1 MPATGSTV
9 TLRVAALQDVPAIVA
24 LQARSWR
31 SAYRGLVDD
40 DFLEAIPMQKWMD
53 SWRAHFFG
61 ARGDTRCFVAESDD
75 RVVGFAGAG
84 GADPAERLGEGVAEL
99 HTIYIDAAYY
109 GQGVGR
115 RLMQAAL
122 DYLRAEGFRE
132 AVLWVLE
139 GNRRARDFYEAGG
152 WEPDG
157 ASGSDCW
164 GATSVARVR
173 YRLKIPPG

>member
-1 MPATGSTV
+1 MPAAGSTV
-9 TLRVAALQDVPAIVA
+9 TLRVAGLQDIPAIVA

-40 DFLEAIPMQKWMD
+40 DFLEAIPMQKWME
-53 SWRAHFFG
+53 SWRTHFFG
-61 ARGDTRCFVAESDD
+61 ARGDTRCFVAEHGG

-99 HTIYIDAAYY
+99 HTIYVDAALY

-122 DYLRAEGFRE
+122 DFLRSEGFSE
-132 AVLWVLE
+132 VVLWVIE
-139 GNRRARDFYEAGG
+139 GNSRAIRFYESGAWRADGG
-152 WEPDG
+152 TG
-157 ASGSDCW
+157 ADCW
-164 GATSVARVR
+164 GASSVPRLR
-173 YRLKIPPG
+173 YRLRLQT